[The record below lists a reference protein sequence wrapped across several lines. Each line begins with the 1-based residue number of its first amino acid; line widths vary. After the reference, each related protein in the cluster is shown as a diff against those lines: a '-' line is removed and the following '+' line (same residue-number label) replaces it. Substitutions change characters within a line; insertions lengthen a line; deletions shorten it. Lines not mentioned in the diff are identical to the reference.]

1 MTLTSMKLKKKS
13 KVELKKLMDVPSTYG
28 GQDEWP
34 YGLQLCFEKEQIE
47 KLSNLK
53 KLKVGDSVK
62 VSAEGNV
69 MSVRISERQVGSDDH
84 SIRIQLKD
92 IDVERIKK

>member
-1 MTLTSMKLKKKS
+1 MEPTMGY
-13 KVELKKLMDVPSTYG
+13 E

-34 YGLQLCFEKEQIE
+34 YGLQLCFEKEEIE

-62 VSAEGNV
+62 VSAEGSV
-69 MSVRISERQVGSDDH
+69 MSVRISERQEGLDDH
-84 SIRIQLKD
+84 SIRIQLKE
-92 IDVERIKK
+92 IDVEKTK

>member
-1 MTLTSMKLKKKS
+1 MKLKKKS
-13 KVELKKLMDVPSTYG
+13 KIGLKKLMEPMAYG

-69 MSVRISERQVGSDDH
+69 MSIRISERQDGSDNH
-84 SIRIQLKD
+84 SIEIQLKEVG
-92 IDVERIKK
+92 VEKVK

>member
-1 MTLTSMKLKKKS
+1 MALTSMKLKKKS
-13 KVELKKLMDVPSTYG
+13 KVELKKLMEPTMGYE

-34 YGLQLCFEKEQIE
+34 YGLQLCFEKEEIE
-47 KLSNLK
+47 KLPSLK

-69 MSVRISERQVGSDDH
+69 MSVRISERQDGSDDH
-84 SIRIQLKD
+84 SVEIQLKEV
-92 IDVERIKK
+92 DVEKTK

>member
-1 MTLTSMKLKKKS
+1 MSLTSVKLKKKS
-13 KVELKKLMDVPSTYG
+13 KVELKKLMEPTMGYE
-28 GQDEWP
+28 GQEEWP
-34 YGLQLCFEKEQIE
+34 YGLQLCFEKEEIE
-47 KLSNLK
+47 KLPSLK

-84 SIRIQLKD
+84 SIRIQLKE
-92 IDVERIKK
+92 IDVEKTK